1 MISQRSHLRVQTT
14 WVALMDVLCL
24 LLGMIAA
31 VTLRIGFEDFTRYV
45 IDYFD
50 GWTAFFA
57 SVLLANYM
65 TGNYG
70 IQNTF
75 SRFNLLVSWI
85 FSITF
90 ALFVLSTMSYTGLR
104 IPLGRGVLVIAVL
117 AYSALSLLLKL
128 VTYQHL
134 FRSDMFLCR
143 VLVMGTGERSR
154 SLRLVL
160 EGPLILPAHK
170 VLAYLRMTDS
180 GDEESTERLSLID
193 GVATIDADQYTLEDV
208 ARSLEADLI
217 VIALEQGVEAAKYYA
232 QLRRLRFGGIEVLD
246 ARHVVEIYNARV
258 PLEFVDDAMMMEI
271 GMESALP
278 VVRRIKRIFDVFVA
292 LVACLL
298 SLPIVLLVALAIKLH
313 DPSSP
318 VLYSQRRTGQF
329 GDIFRMYKFRTM
341 RVGAEDETGAV
352 WATEGDS
359 RITPVGHILRRSRL
373 DEIPQLINILRGE
386 MSIVGPRPERPEFI
400 DQLEKRIPFYN
411 ERANVMPGLT
421 GWAQIRYP
429 YGSSIEDAAHKLEYD
444 LYYIKYLSLML
455 DIQIILST
463 IRIVLLGK
471 EREI

>member
-1 MISQRSHLRVQTT
+1 MRSPSSHLRVQAV
-14 WVALMDVLCL
+14 WIALMDILCL
-24 LLGMIAA
+24 LLGMIIA
-31 VTLRIGFEDFTRYV
+31 VLVRIGTEGFTPYV
-45 IDYFD
+45 INFFD
-50 GWTAFFA
+50 GWMAFFA

-75 SRFNLLVSWI
+75 SRFNLLVSWM

-90 ALFVLSTMSYTGLR
+90 ALFVLSLMSYTGLR
-104 IPLGRGVLVIAVL
+104 IPLGRGILVLAVI

-143 VLVMGTGERSR
+143 VLVIGTGARAR
-154 SLRLVL
+154 DIRPIL
-160 EGPLILPAHK
+160 EGRLILPAHK
-170 VLAYLRMTDS
+170 VLAYLRMTDA
-180 GDEESTERLSLID
+180 GDEDSSRRPSLID
-193 GVATIDADQYTLEDV
+193 GVATIDADQHALVDV
-208 ARSLEADLI
+208 VGSLEADLI
-217 VIALEQGVEAAKYYA
+217 VIALEPGEGASKYYA
-232 QLRRLRFGGIEVLD
+232 QLRRLRFEGVEVLD
-246 ARHVVEIYNARV
+246 ARHVVEIYNSRV
-258 PLEFVDDAMMMEI
+258 SLEFIDEAMMMEI

-278 VVRRIKRIFDVFVA
+278 VVRRIKRIFDVCAALVACVISFPLAIFVA
-292 LVACLL
+292 LV
-298 SLPIVLLVALAIKLH
+298 IKAH

-318 VLYSQRRTGQF
+318 VLYSQQRVGQF
-329 GDIFRMYKFRTM
+329 GVLFRMFKFRTM
-341 RVGAEDETGAV
+341 FVGAEDETGAV
-352 WATEGDS
+352 WATESDS
-359 RITPVGHILRRSRL
+359 RITPVGSILRRMRL

-400 DQLEKRIPFYN
+400 DELEKRIPFYN

-429 YGSSIEDAAHKLEYD
+429 YGSSIEDTARKLEYD

-471 EREI
+471 ERDV